1 MSRIYKFIDKLALK
15 IKGVDLTMVDR
26 EREIM
31 KQKIDKQKAAIKA
44 AQEAIKPE
52 K

>member
-1 MSRIYKFIDKLALK
+1 MSKLYKIIDRISFR

-44 AQEAIKPE
+44 AQEAIKQ

>member
-1 MSRIYKFIDKLALK
+1 MSRIYKFIDRITFKV
-15 IKGVDLTMVDR
+15 KGVDLAMVDK

-44 AQEAIKPE
+44 AQEAIKQ

>member
-1 MSRIYKFIDKLALK
+1 MSKIFKIIDRISMKL
-15 IKGVDLTMVDR
+15 KGVDLVMVDR

-44 AQEAIKPE
+44 AQEAIKQ